1 MLVRKMVKQMNKQA
15 ILEGLLFIVGEDGLT
30 IEQIGDMFEMAV
42 EEVKELIE
50 DLKKSYEDEKR
61 GIKINHLGNSIKLT
75 TKPEHKEYYKK
86 LIENNE
92 TNTLSNAALETLA
105 IIAYNE
111 PMARIKVDEMRG
123 VDSSHIIR
131 KLIAKDLIKEVGRS
145 EAVGHPILYGIT
157 NDFLDY
163 FNLSSKEDLPKVKEL
178 NKVINEEEKDLFLS
192 RYNEDNE

>member
-1 MLVRKMVKQMNKQA
+1 M
-15 ILEGLLFIVGEDGLT
+15 GEDGLT
-30 IEQIGDMFEMAV
+30 LEQIGAMFEMAI
-42 EEVKELIE
+42 EEVKELV
-50 DLKKSYEDEKR
+50 DTLKKSYEDEKR
-61 GIKINHLGNSIKLT
+61 GIKINNLGNCIKLT

-86 LIENNE
+86 LVENNE

-111 PMARIKVDEMRG
+111 PITRIKVDEMRG

-131 KLIAKDLIKEVGRS
+131 KLVAKDLIKEIGRS

-163 FNLSSKEDLPKVKEL
+163 FNLSKKEDLPKVKEL
-178 NKVINEEEKDLFLS
+178 NEVINEEEKDLFLS